1 MISSI
6 LFFLFLFSSIFL
18 FPFPLV
24 LFVCLSFRRSV
35 TAVWEIEHDS
45 RSRPRFQITV
55 SLEFNKPVASIEK
68 WATWCY
74 QDDLNRS
81 DTLSYRSMF
90 FLCLYTHDHS
100 FFLSLLHSD
109 QGYRCN
115 LLEEDWSS
123 LSLPLSFSFFGK
135 IMEKNIVHSRL
146 RAFDVEY

>member
-100 FFLSLLHSD
+100 FFYRFSTGIKVTDAIFSKKIDLPFLSLFLF
-109 QGYRCN
+109 
-115 LLEEDWSS
+115 LFLE
-123 LSLPLSFSFFGK
+123 K
-135 IMEKNIVHSRL
+135 
-146 RAFDVEY
+146 